1 MGTMKDFKLK
11 DLDGFIEIADTVATP
26 FKFVQVS
33 ESDVGRDYV
42 QIEARVWLRT
52 AYISWVQDVK
62 VEEAEKIIDNLKRH
76 GFKQAEIAETAL
88 TIR

>member
-26 FKFVQVS
+26 FKFVQVTD
-33 ESDVGRDYV
+33 SDVGKDY
-42 QIEARVWLRT
+42 QCIEARVWLRT

-62 VEEAEKIIDNLKRH
+62 KEEAEKIIENLKRH
-76 GFKQAEIAETAL
+76 GFKQAEIGETAL
-88 TIR
+88 PIK

>member
-1 MGTMKDFKLK
+1 MKDFKIK

-33 ESDVGRDYV
+33 ESDVGKDYV

-52 AYISWVQDVK
+52 AYISWIQDVK
-62 VEEAEKIIDNLKRH
+62 IEEAEKIIDDLKRH
-76 GFKQAEIAETAL
+76 GFTEAEIRETA
-88 TIR
+88 IPIK